1 MLGKRGARN
10 TIYKLLRNSF
20 AKENRKSR
28 RIQRSYDIFIER
40 NAKSTHRFPRVSI
53 CESKIV
59 HENEQSQKITPRS
72 KIYDILS
79 TRALYTTIRTI
90 YAIRPRER
98 TEITPYSWQIH
109 RNFNLLIENGPRTSE
124 KTKRTLFNAR
134 NATMHTIYAT
144 RPRERTK
151 LTPCCTIFLANP
163 SIHANFNPLI
173 ENRATKTS
181 KRGNKKVTLSPHTRK
196 SF

>member
-28 RIQRSYDIFIER
+28 RVQRSYDIFIER

-59 HENEQSQKITPRS
+59 HENEQNQKITPRS
-72 KIYDILS
+72 KIYDILNK
-79 TRALYTTIRTI
+79 RALPYITIRTI
-90 YAIRPRER
+90 YAIPRER

-109 RNFNLLIENGPRTSE
+109 RNFNLLT
-124 KTKRTLFNAR
+124 
-134 NATMHTIYAT
+134 
-144 RPRERTK
+144 
-151 LTPCCTIFLANP
+151 
-163 SIHANFNPLI
+163 
-173 ENRATKTS
+173 NRKWST
-181 KRGNKKVTLSPHTRK
+181 NKPKNQTYT
-196 SF
+196 F

>member
-98 TEITPYSWQIH
+98 TEITYSWQIH
-109 RNFNLLIENGPRTSE
+109 RNFNLLIENGPRT
-124 KTKRTLFNAR
+124 KPKNQTYTF
-134 NATMHTIYAT
+134 
-144 RPRERTK
+144 
-151 LTPCCTIFLANP
+151 
-163 SIHANFNPLI
+163 
-173 ENRATKTS
+173 
-181 KRGNKKVTLSPHTRK
+181 
-196 SF
+196 

>member
-109 RNFNLLIENGPRTSE
+109 RNFNLLIENGPRTSQ

-134 NATMHTIYAT
+134 NAHNLRNSSAREKKTHAVLHDILGKSID
-144 RPRERTK
+144 PRK
-151 LTPCCTIFLANP
+151 FQ
-163 SIHANFNPLI
+163 SI
-173 ENRATKTS
+173 NRKSSTKTS